1 MAAQEEAEGR
11 HFEEVSF
18 AGVDGPE
25 FFFHRVVVVPGIS
38 GMFFLGWNLMKFGN
52 VSGLKSW

>member
-11 HFEEVSF
+11 HFEEVIKRRPM
-18 AGVDGPE
+18 VQV

-38 GMFFLGWNLMKFGN
+38 GMFLLGGEI
-52 VSGLKSW
+52 